1 MDIRKPRSKK
11 LGKQPLKDI
20 TNNTAKKGKSR
31 KSSKNHSKG
40 SSGGK
45 SELSETQA
53 GSVQKSR
60 EFYIN
65 VKENQLFS
73 LFSAVKLNIENL
85 KCRYKFIQKSQKS
98 CLSKKGILSKIIRT
112 TPLPE
117 QRANDLSPI
126 SLSESQ
132 YSGSSLMTMLDS
144 KSSSTRTCIFE
155 LDRRLKSIE
164 LETEKVIEKEC
175 KVIEHKRKIAKNKS
189 KVVVAL
195 GILYEKKMIIKQ
207 EEKNIRKL
215 EQKNV
220 QLSRSIVALKET
232 INNQGIKKDNRTFA
246 KYQNVHTQSI
256 VKNVEERVQD
266 RRRSVRELQ
275 SQLDDATQTVSER
288 EKYLRELLELKQK
301 ITLRADKMKEFNH
314 CFSSTKFAV
323 LRSMNN
329 ASIPRVR
336 SSFK

>member
-1 MDIRKPRSKK
+1 MDIRKARTKK

-20 TNNTAKKGKSR
+20 TNNAVKKGKSR

-40 SSGGK
+40 SSGGR

-53 GSVQKSR
+53 ESVQKSR
-60 EFYIN
+60 EFYLN

-98 CLSKKGILSKIIRT
+98 CFSKKVILSKIIRL

-132 YSGSSLMTMLDS
+132 YSGSSLITMLDS
-144 KSSSTRTCIFE
+144 KNSSTRSGIFE
-155 LDRRLKSIE
+155 LDRRIKSIE
-164 LETEKVIEKEC
+164 LETEKIIVKEC
-175 KVIEHKRKIAKNKS
+175 KVNEYKRKIAKNKS
-189 KVVVAL
+189 KVVIAL

-207 EEKNIRKL
+207 EEQNIRKL

-220 QLSRSIVALKET
+220 QLMKTVVGLKTTLNKQE
-232 INNQGIKKDNRTFA
+232 IKKDSRSFV
-246 KYQNVHTQSI
+246 KYQNAHTQSM
-256 VKNVEERVQD
+256 VKNVEERVLD
-266 RRRSVRELQ
+266 RRRVVRELQ
-275 SQLDDATQTVSER
+275 NQLDDETQTVSER

-301 ITLRADKMKEFNH
+301 ITERAEKMKDFNH
-314 CFSSTKFAV
+314 CFTSTKLATI
-323 LRSMNN
+323 RSLNN